1 MLLFFGGHVKWACK
15 SGRLVSAAVLNAC
28 LNPDRWHGRPCSVA
42 INTGFSGNEMFCL
55 AKKGYAP
62 GELVIGNSVWSM
74 GFFGTLGSGLK
85 TLAGGEVEQVTSIVK
100 EGREAALDRMT
111 AWSDLRGAVGI
122 SGVSS
127 ELVQHGGSMEF
138 LSIGSA
144 VHRDG
149 HSATELEFTSSADGQ
164 ELYCQLDSGFEPKH
178 FAFGNVAYSIGIG
191 GGIAGAFRGLARG
204 EIVEYSQIFN
214 HTRHLALERIQKDA
228 VTRRANCVVGIKT
241 SIIPFQGM
249 QEMVMVGTASRHPG
263 YEALYDEH
271 PATSD
276 LTCEE
281 TWNMVHLGYLPIR
294 LVLGCSVYSIGL
306 VGGIS
311 SMFKALARGEIDQQT
326 KLIYE
331 ARENALHH
339 ISQDA
344 VSCGADDVVG
354 IKTYVYSL
362 GAGIIEFLAIGTA
375 VKKVAGLTT
384 VSDALPPQ
392 AVMRDKDTF
401 INTAEARIGRD
412 LNEGGKGK

>member
-1 MLLFFGGHVKWACK
+1 
-15 SGRLVSAAVLNAC
+15 
-28 LNPDRWHGRPCSVA
+28 
-42 INTGFSGNEMFCL
+42 MFCL

-74 GFFGTLGSGLK
+74 GFFGTIGSGLK
-85 TLAGGEVEQVTSIVK
+85 TLAGGEVEQVTSIVH
-100 EGREAALDRMT
+100 EGRKAALDRME

-144 VHRDG
+144 VHREG
-149 HSATELEFTSSADGQ
+149 VNAPALEFTSSADGQ

-204 EIVEYSQIFN
+204 EIVEFSHVFN
-214 HTRHLALERIQKDA
+214 HTRHLAIDRIQKDA
-228 VTRRANCVVGIKT
+228 ASRGANCVVGIRT

-249 QEMVMVGTASRHPG
+249 QEMVMVGTGSRH
-263 YEALYDEH
+263 AAYDESFDAK

-281 TWNMVHLGYLPIR
+281 TWNLVHLGYMPIR

-306 VGGIS
+306 VGGIAS
-311 SMFKALARGEIDQQT
+311 AFKSLSRGEIDQQT

-339 ISQDA
+339 ISEDA
-344 VSCGADDVVG
+344 ASCGADDVVG
-354 IKTYVYSL
+354 IKTYVYAL
-362 GAGIIEFLAIGTA
+362 GGGIIEFLAIGTA
-375 VKKVAGLTT
+375 VKKMPGVTT
-384 VSDALPPQ
+384 VSETLPPQ

-401 INTAEARIGRD
+401 INTAEKMIGRN
-412 LNEGGKGK
+412 LNDAQKGG